1 MPKMSHFGCF
11 WLFLGYRKW
20 HFGCPNQNSKT
31 TFQYKYP
38 PKPPIRHFGGN
49 YFGPRKSDFW
59 PFYCFWSFSYWNS
72 HWSRKILPPW
82 EGVELQRKQNMFWD
96 KWSNEN
102 NLGIGN
108 MHNLISKTTLA
119 LILSAIYRATFS
131 VYKDQTKVP
140 CEAGQNLMSPAVG
153 TLRLLLFGALISK
166 QQWQLIFQIWKWTP
180 GVSAHE
186 RWLIQ
191 NMIEERK
198 RRKIA
203 FIREQR
209 NIDNGTITY

>member
-1 MPKMSHFGCF
+1 MGVLGGVFVLKRGQNPHLDTLGTILDPGKVIFGHLIFFGHF
-11 WLFLGYRKW
+11 
-20 HFGCPNQNSKT
+20 
-31 TFQYKYP
+31 
-38 PKPPIRHFGGN
+38 PIEISIEAEN
-49 YFGPRKSDFW
+49 
-59 PFYCFWSFSYWNS
+59 C
-72 HWSRKILPPW
+72 LPPW

-96 KWSNEN
+96 KGSNEN